1 MKKIFTAVLV
11 ICMCLALAGCSS
23 KENPVTGYKKG
34 DVTLGQYKGL
44 SYTKQS
50 IEVTDEDIE
59 NKIKSD
65 LNSRSERVEITDRPV
80 QNGDI
85 VNIDFVG
92 KIDGVAFDN
101 GSASGQELTIGS
113 GRMIPGF
120 EEEII
125 GFNTGESKT
134 ISVSFPE
141 DYTNAELAGKPA
153 TFDITV
159 NKIYENVVPELT
171 EEFVKEK
178 LSYDS
183 IDAYRAAVKSSLEE
197 TAKEDAEQQKF
208 NDVIAAAV
216 NNATFNK
223 DLSSDIAKAKEN
235 LIKNYDSMAQS
246 YYNVDAKTLFAAL
259 YGMSEDQFDQ
269 AMESQAQSNTKY
281 NYMLSAVI
289 EAEKISASEDEILDY
304 ANSLLADYGVASAD
318 ELYKLITENAEI
330 DGKTLVTEQV
340 KLNKASDVIVN
351 SAVEAQ

>member
-1 MKKIFTAVLV
+1 MKRIITAVLV
-11 ICMCLALAGCSS
+11 ICLCLALAGCS

-44 SYTKQS
+44 SYTKQVV
-50 IEVTDEDIE
+50 EVTDEDIE

-65 LNSRSERVEITDRPV
+65 LNSHSERVEVTDRAV

-85 VNIDFVG
+85 VNIDYVG
-92 KIDGVAFDN
+92 KIDGEAFDK
-101 GSASGQELTIGS
+101 GSASDQELTIGS

-125 GFNTGESKT
+125 GFTTGESKT
-134 ISVSFPE
+134 INVSFPE
-141 DYTNAELAGKPA
+141 DYSNADLAGKPA

-159 NKIYENVVPELT
+159 NKIYETVVPELT

-197 TAKEDAEQQKF
+197 AAKEEAEQKKF
-208 NDVIAAAV
+208 NDVIGAAV

-223 DLSSDIAKAKEN
+223 DLTSDIAKAKEN

-246 YYNVDAKTLFAAL
+246 YYNVDAKTLFGAL
-259 YGMSEDQFDQ
+259 YGMNEDQFDQ
-269 AMESQAQSNTKY
+269 AMESQAKSNTQY
-281 NYMLSAVI
+281 NYMLSAVV
-289 EAEKISASEDEILDY
+289 EAEKIGATEDEIKEY
-304 ANSLLADYGVASAD
+304 ANTLLADYGVASVE
-318 ELYKLITENAEI
+318 ELYKLISDNAEI

-340 KLNKASDVIVN
+340 KLNKATDVIVD